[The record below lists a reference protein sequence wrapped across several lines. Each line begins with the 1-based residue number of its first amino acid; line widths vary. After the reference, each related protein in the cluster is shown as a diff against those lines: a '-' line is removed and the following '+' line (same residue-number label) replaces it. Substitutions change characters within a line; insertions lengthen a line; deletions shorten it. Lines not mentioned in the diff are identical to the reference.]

1 MKEKIVIIDG
11 LRSPISKAGF
21 ELKII
26 QADTLGAIIT
36 KELVLRTGISYD
48 AFDEI
53 ILGNVAQPAHA
64 ANIARIIAIKA
75 GFSQKTPAYTVH
87 RNCASGMQ
95 AISSAIEKINSDQ
108 GSLYLVGGVESMSN
122 IPLLY
127 QDAYK
132 DFITQISYSKSL
144 AQRLKILSTFKLS
157 HLKPVIA
164 LLLGLSDPISGQIM
178 GLTAENLANE
188 FGISREEQDEYA
200 LLSHLK
206 AQAAQEKNILD
217 DEIHAIITKETSF
230 FKDNGIRFN
239 QNMQA
244 LEKLKP
250 IFDKNAGTVTA
261 GNSSQI
267 SDGACML
274 ILSTQ
279 SKAKELGLKVLGCI
293 KDYAY
298 VGLEAKRMG
307 LGPIYA
313 TKKLFDKTGTS
324 LKDIDLIELNEAFS
338 AQSLANIKAFNSNS
352 FCKKTF
358 NSPALGEINPDIL
371 NVNGGAIALG
381 HPVGMSGAR
390 IVLSALKQLKR
401 TNKKTALATLCVG
414 GGQGAAFLLEA
425 YNE

>member
-21 ELKII
+21 ELKNI

-95 AISSAIEKINSDQ
+95 AISSAIEKIHSNQ

-188 FGISREEQDEYA
+188 FSISREEQDEYA

-279 SKAKELGLKVLGCI
+279 KKAKELGLKVLGVI
-293 KDYAY
+293 KGYTY

-324 LKDIDLIELNEAFS
+324 LKDIDIIELNEAFS

-390 IVLSALKQLKR
+390 IVLTALKQLKR

-425 YNE
+425 YDE